1 MASECVASV
10 IVADQETLEQI
21 QLDESE
27 FYGTD
32 SYDEDQPSMIV
43 ADDHDSGDELLSLSE
58 DETSTREGIRSMST
72 PADSTTPGPSVT
84 PADDD
89 EEVKIINEFDR
100 GCGCDEECYKQF
112 SISEVKDFRLI

>member
-43 ADDHDSGDELLSLSE
+43 ADDHDSEDELLSLSE
-58 DETSTREGIRSMST
+58 DETSTREGIRSMSM
-72 PADSTTPGPSVT
+72 PKKEPNYHFHADNCVGQNKNKSVLAYFMWRT
-84 PADDD
+84 YIGGF
-89 EEVKIINEFDR
+89 K
-100 GCGCDEECYKQF
+100 
-112 SISEVKDFRLI
+112 